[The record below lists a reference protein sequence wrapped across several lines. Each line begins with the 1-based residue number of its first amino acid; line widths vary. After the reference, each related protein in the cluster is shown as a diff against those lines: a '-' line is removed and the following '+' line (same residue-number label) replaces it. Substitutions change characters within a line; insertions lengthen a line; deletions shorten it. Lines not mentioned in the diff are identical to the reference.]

1 MHHDVDINYGVDFER
16 ALERLNH
23 AAGKIFRQYW
33 AAKHGNAGEAEVER
47 LRQAYTE
54 AQREV
59 KALSS
64 RDEAAIR
71 AVLANQQA
79 EQTTAS
85 TERSIRL
92 VLAGELRD
100 DGEPMTG
107 YDEVDNDNAA
117 PSNVTFRQPSPK
129 KA

>member
-1 MHHDVDINYGVDFER
+1 MGNDVGINDGVDFER

-33 AAKHGNAGEAEVER
+33 AAKHGNGSEAEIAR

-59 KALSS
+59 KALSR

-71 AVLANQQA
+71 AVLAKP
-79 EQTTAS
+79 
-85 TERSIRL
+85 
-92 VLAGELRD
+92 V
-100 DGEPMTG
+100 
-107 YDEVDNDNAA
+107 
-117 PSNVTFRQPSPK
+117 
-129 KA
+129 